1 MCVEELDGVGEKS
14 WKSHEMV
21 QRCRATS
28 GTLQRLRWIFLDCLT
43 LLFSFLSVWGERRK
57 WGEQLVLNWSS
68 GKRLVSATPPAVQA
82 ALQLQSI
89 LPYKFTTGSQ
99 WQVLA
104 RYTSAELSVCVCVN
118 NSAGV
123 RACVCVCEHHDF
135 LFSFHSDIPHVC
147 VARSWSSLPRGFFVR
162 H

>member
-89 LPYKFTTGSQ
+89 LPYKFTEF
-99 WQVLA
+99 VL
-104 RYTSAELSVCVCVN
+104 
-118 NSAGV
+118 
-123 RACVCVCEHHDF
+123 F
-135 LFSFHSDIPHVC
+135 LFLFGGQAGSRLHAATITARVC
-147 VARSWSSLPRGFFVR
+147 GRQILLEYTDSTAQRMRRYLLAEGTALLTMRWYVL
-162 H
+162 